1 MIIGTQRT
9 SGRTLDTDSDSDR
22 RRSRKTLLIGNSA
35 ESGEMSNVK
44 VIENF
49 DTFSIKHKYALI

>member
-35 ESGEMSNVK
+35 EPGEMSNVK

-49 DTFSIKHKYALI
+49 DTFP

>member
-1 MIIGTQRT
+1 MTIP
-9 SGRTLDTDSDSDR
+9 
-22 RRSRKTLLIGNSA
+22 KTPLIEYGA

-49 DTFSIKHKYALI
+49 DTFPESINTPSSN